1 MSRLGVKQKLEE
13 VIEVLPQSKLETVLH
28 FASYL
33 REQEQPGDLLKWQM
47 SSAAYHEWLSTDN
60 DIYDEVFQDE
70 AKAG

>member
-13 VIEVLPQSKLETVLH
+13 IIGTLPESKLETVLD
-28 FASYL
+28 FASHL
-33 REQEQPGDLLKWQM
+33 KEQEPLGDLLKWQM
-47 SSAAYHEWLSTDN
+47 SSTAYHEWISTNN